1 MLQHWAFFYL
11 PEINVSGKKKAL
23 TLIQAVNAFL
33 CVH

>member
-11 PEINVSGKKKAL
+11 PEINVSAKKAL

>member
-11 PEINVSGKKKAL
+11 PEINVSAKKSI
-23 TLIQAVNAFL
+23 IQAVNAFL